1 VLSLSL
7 RPDGKPLRILA
18 IGAHAD
24 DIEIGC
30 GATLLR
36 LCASYGAV
44 ELCWAVATGESV
56 REEEAIQGARSFCG
70 DRTVDVRFGHLRES
84 FLPSRWDEAKAFV
97 HSLAD
102 FEPDVIFCHADHDL
116 HQDHRT
122 LGEIALTVFRNHLI
136 LGYEIPKYDG
146 DLRTPTVYME
156 VSAIEASRKVELLHE
171 LFPSQSEKYWFD
183 RELFMGLMRLRGV
196 EARSSSGYAEG
207 FHARKIN
214 LRP

>member
-7 RPDGKPLRILA
+7 RPDGKPLRVLA

-36 LCASYGAV
+36 LCESATAI
-44 ELCWAVATGESV
+44 ELCWAVATGDGV
-56 REEEAIQGARSFCG
+56 REEEALKGARAFCG
-70 DRTVDVRFGHLRES
+70 SHPVEVRFGHLPES
-84 FLPSRWDEAKAFV
+84 HLPAHWDFAKSFI
-97 HSLAD
+97 HSLTK

-122 LGEIALTVFRNHLI
+122 LGQLALTVFRDHFI

-156 VSAIEASRKVELLHE
+156 VSAAEASRKVDLLHE
-171 LFPSQSEKYWFD
+171 QFPSQSDKYWFD

-196 EARSSSGYAEG
+196 EGKATSGYAEG
-207 FHARKIN
+207 FHARKVII
-214 LRP
+214 RP